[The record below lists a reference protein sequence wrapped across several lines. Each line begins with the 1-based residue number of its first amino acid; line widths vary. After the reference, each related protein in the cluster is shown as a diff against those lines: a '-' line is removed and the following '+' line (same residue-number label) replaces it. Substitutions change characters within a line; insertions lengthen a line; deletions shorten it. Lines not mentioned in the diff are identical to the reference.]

1 MFILHTTLSHVHTLQ
16 DSSCAHRH
24 ENYTRKDFSS
34 RAALISKVGPHRS
47 CAMFDELCGTNCSSS
62 ALLTVRPDRFSCC
75 HEKLSGCIRWDDETW
90 VWSNNRL
97 WKLSTTYTVLTI
109 RLTNVSICFKAVIY
123 KPYRTFSLKF
133 QAYTEFIVHVLLG
146 SLGLTRGP
154 GNNVIPEGLA
164 IDEIPYIVNVPVAS
178 SDPQFDVCTLAW
190 HHVSD
195 DAVYP
200 CDFTGWNEACQMTV
214 FRCLAKRLCLIPSA
228 FIVLRKNKLV
238 DVIITLK
245 NCGEKSSGECW
256 KFRADS
262 SRQRRRCPH
271 CLNACRQA
279 MSKRSKSFLRTTFLA
294 SRGGWRWEANVML
307 SMASL
312 EYG

>member
-1 MFILHTTLSHVHTLQ
+1 M
-16 DSSCAHRH
+16 
-24 ENYTRKDFSS
+24 
-34 RAALISKVGPHRS
+34 
-47 CAMFDELCGTNCSSS
+47 CGKNCSSS
-62 ALLTVRPDRFSCC
+62 VLLTFNRVDFHVLTKSYPD
-75 HEKLSGCIRWDDETW
+75 CIRWDDQTW

-109 RLTNVSICFKAVIY
+109 RLTNVSICFKAVIH

-178 SDPQFDVCTLAW
+178 SDPQFDLCTLTW
-190 HHVSD
+190 HHVFD

-214 FRCLAKRLCLIPSA
+214 FCCLAKRLCFIPSA
-228 FIVLRKNKLV
+228 SIVLRKNELV
-238 DVIITLK
+238 DVIITLE
-245 NCGEKSSGECW
+245 NCWEKSNFLFLIVFSNKLYIFW
-256 KFRADS
+256 I
-262 SRQRRRCPH
+262 
-271 CLNACRQA
+271 
-279 MSKRSKSFLRTTFLA
+279 SF
-294 SRGGWRWEANVML
+294 SNHV
-307 SMASL
+307 SL
-312 EYG
+312 